1 MASLHADFNELIVLI
16 QTTGTLIREVRDLGE
31 QIENQRKCNISSNLE
46 RITLDL
52 EQMKFESVALIEQ
65 IKKYENL

>member
-1 MASLHADFNELIVLI
+1 MLI
-16 QTTGTLIREVRDLGE
+16 QTTGTLTREVRDLGE

-52 EQMKFESVALIEQ
+52 EQMKFESVALVEQ